1 MNNANPYDDLEYPG
15 FPFPQ
20 THPDRLATIANLFGM
35 TAKNVTE
42 CRVLE
47 LGCGDGANLIPMA
60 YGLPGSNFVGIDL
73 ADRAIEKGH
82 AAIVELGL
90 RNIELRTMNVL
101 DVSSDLGKFDYIIA
115 HGVFSWVPPPVQN
128 KILDICRELLV
139 AEGVAYISYNTFP
152 GSHLRQMTREMML
165 FHLRNEDDPSKRLS
179 KARELIGSIAE
190 APNENDDYRVFLKQ
204 EFARVVERTDA
215 ALYHDDLG
223 ETNTPYYFHEFIG
236 KARKYGLQYL
246 AEARLAECQC
256 NFYPTI
262 SAEMGTGHEDPLIA
276 KEQYFDFLK
285 CRMFRQTLLCHESV
299 PIDRIPSI
307 DRLRKLFVAS
317 TAQPM
322 SAPPDLITPGV
333 VEKFALSN
341 GATIALDLPV
351 AKAAIAYL
359 GQVWPKSVCFDE
371 LLDNAHQ
378 TCAAG
383 MTGCDRDSDL
393 LGLGEAILRI
403 YGADL
408 LNLHSYAQSAA
419 TAAGPYPITSH
430 VARCQARKSFT
441 VTTLRH
447 TTVVLQ
453 DALVRHLVSLLDGTR
468 DRRVLLEEMMT
479 ECERQACAMSV
490 SVTPEVLEQKLR
502 ELARLALLV
511 A

>member
-1 MNNANPYDDLEYPG
+1 MNKANPYDDLEYPG

-20 THPDRLATIANLFGM
+20 THPDRLATIAILFGM
-35 TAKNVTE
+35 TPKNVTE

-60 YGLPGSNFVGIDL
+60 YGLPESQFIGIDL
-73 ADRAIEKGH
+73 ADRAIDKGH
-82 AAIVELGL
+82 TAIAELGL

-101 DVSSDLGKFDYIIA
+101 DASANLGQFDFIIA
-115 HGVFSWVPPPVQN
+115 HGVFSWVPPLVQN
-128 KILDICRELLV
+128 KILDICSELLV
-139 AEGVAYISYNTFP
+139 AHGVAYISYNTYP

-179 KARELIGSIAE
+179 KARELIGSISK
-190 APNENDDYRVFLKQ
+190 APNENDVYSAFLKQ
-204 EFARVVERTDA
+204 EFARVLERSDA

-223 ETNTPYYFHEFIG
+223 ETNTPHYFHEFIG
-236 KARKYGLQYL
+236 KAREYGLQYL
-246 AEARLAECQC
+246 AEARLAECQS

-262 SAEMGTGHEDPLIA
+262 SGEMGVGHEDPLIA

-285 CRMFRQTLLCHESV
+285 CRMFRQTLLCHEFV
-299 PIDRIPSI
+299 QLDRTPNI

-322 SAPPDLITPGV
+322 SANPDIITPGA
-333 VEKFALSN
+333 VEKFGLSS
-341 GATIALDLPV
+341 GATISIDLPV
-351 AKAAIAYL
+351 AKAALAHL
-359 GQVWPKSVCFDE
+359 GEVWPKSVGFED
-371 LLDNAHQ
+371 LLDHVHQ
-378 TCAAG
+378 ACSGVTA
-383 MTGCDRDSDL
+383 SDLDTEL

-408 LNLHSYAQSAA
+408 LNLHSYAPSAA
-419 TAAGPYPITSH
+419 TAVGAYPISSP
-430 VARCQARKSFT
+430 VARWQAQKSST

-447 TTVVLQ
+447 TTVELQ

-468 DRRVLLEEMMT
+468 NRRVLLDAIRA
-479 ECERQACAMSV
+479 ECERQRSGTSV
-490 SVTPEVLEQKLR
+490 SVTPEVLEQKLG